1 MLRYLRNLL
10 PFILASLGYVLI
22 ALAWTMPLLEWQISD
37 IVMDIPST
45 HEGNIRS
52 SWSTKFG
59 EALLDG
65 PRFGIGDVSVVRSA
79 APFSDNCGSVD
90 LVVHRSQHDEKVEQ
104 GWLTAS
110 EFFEDYQLIGGGIV
124 MILAAICIWLFAT
137 SHEHR
142 PAGSVI
148 ILIIIAATFSCI
160 LLMIWY
166 SAFSVTHQHYNL
178 AYDCHATVT
187 LTATLS
193 KIYFGP
199 PAALFAGICLQ
210 VGAIVLMFKMA
221 LSKRG
226 ISA

>member
-1 MLRYLRNLL
+1 M

-22 ALAWTMPLLEWQISD
+22 AFAWTMPLLEWQISD
-37 IVMDIPST
+37 IVTDIPST
-45 HEGNIRS
+45 HEGNIRP
-52 SWSTKFG
+52 SWTTKFG

-65 PRFGIGDVSVVRSA
+65 PRFGSGDVSVVRSA
-79 APFSDNCGSVD
+79 APFSDNCGNVD
-90 LVVHRSQHDEKVEQ
+90 LVIHRSQHDEKVEQ
-104 GWLTAS
+104 RWLTAS
-110 EFFEDYQLIGGGIV
+110 DFFEGYQSIGGWAV

-142 PAGSVI
+142 PAGSLI
-148 ILIIIAATFSCI
+148 ILTIIAATFGCI

-166 SAFSVTHQHYNL
+166 SAYSVTHPHYNL
-178 AYDCHATVT
+178 AYDCRGAVT

-193 KIYFGP
+193 KTYFGP
-199 PAALFAGICLQ
+199 LAALFAGVCLQ
-210 VGAIVLMFKMA
+210 AGAIVLISKTA